1 MSFFVAILYT
11 AILGVLF
18 EHSFAIHPNT
28 GPTGNA
34 IRVDFFIKR
43 DNSVI
48 CTFLFLLFIIDWV
61 CFHLLFGT
69 TDSFRLDLF
78 NGWLLLLYLP
88 ATFSLGLTVIFSYER
103 IESDERPRF
112 CLTAGFYHSLALLA
126 ELVWLIH
133 RALILF
139 PDKRIPVSLCIL
151 LLLYLA
157 FRGFIAYSYFIRYFN
172 PKVPVRP
179 EILGFSAAFMK
190 PAFLLLV
197 SYSTPGLLLGGR

>member
-1 MSFFVAILYT
+1 MNFFVAILYT

-18 EHSFAIHPNT
+18 EHSFAIHPRT
-28 GPTGNA
+28 GATGDV

-43 DNSVI
+43 DNSVV
-48 CTFLFLLFIIDWV
+48 CAFLFVLFIIDWV

-69 TDSFRLDLF
+69 TDSFRFDLF

-88 ATFSLGLTVIFSYER
+88 ATFCLGLTVIFSYER
-103 IESDERPRF
+103 IESGTRPRF

-126 ELVWLIH
+126 ELAWLIH

-139 PDKRIPVSLCIL
+139 PDRRIPVSLCIV

-157 FRGFIAYSYFIRYFN
+157 FRGFIAYSYFNRYLN
-172 PKVPVRP
+172 PNGLVRP
-179 EILGFSAAFMK
+179 ETLGFCAAFMK
-190 PAFLLLV
+190 PAFLLLI
-197 SYSTPGLLLGGR
+197 SYSTPGLLLGA